1 MNLLQRA
8 QNALEQRV
16 SSSNHDETVLKQ
28 SNKWVSAI
36 TWGII
41 ATTGLSI
48 TWLVFAKTEE
58 IVVAPGKLVPVG
70 SVRDIQMPIGGIVD
84 KILVEDGDRVKVND
98 VLIRLDTE
106 ASTQRLKSIKE
117 NLKLKNRQYDLKEIE
132 LNRYKK
138 LNENSI
144 ESLTQKLQ
152 FEKEIL
158 TRFADL
164 AKVGASAELQ
174 YLQQRNKVQEVESLI
189 SEKVLDGLRG
199 QARLKQDIQRLKS
212 EVSNLRSELS
222 DIKVTL
228 RYQVLRSPVAGVVFD
243 LQPTGRGFTGQ
254 TSETLMKIVPF
265 NGLEAKVEIPS
276 NNIGFIRKG
285 MKVDLS
291 IDSFP
296 ATDFGVLHG
305 KIEKLSSDALP
316 PDPNKQ
322 LLEYRYPTTIS
333 LDSQTL
339 ALKSGKNLPLQ
350 PGMSLL
356 ANIKLRKVSYL
367 QLLLGSFRDKTESLQ
382 QL

>member
-138 LNENSI
+138 LNESSI